1 MQLTPEKPIAG
12 ILAPL
17 FALRSEDDLG
27 IGDTQTLREFVD
39 WAAEYG
45 FGLVQLLPIN
55 ETGGD
60 NSPYMAVSSLA
71 LEPSTLRVSPEA
83 IPDLSKV
90 AFERITG
97 TVNLKKLRTG
107 AVKYSEVKPLKLALL
122 SNAFQSF
129 TRKHLSKNTGRARQF
144 RAFVKE
150 NADWIEGY
158 VLFRVLMDR
167 HGNELWDRWPAE
179 HSTAAAVKKW
189 LRKQKPAQR
198 SLFENRMHFYR
209 YVQWIAFTQW
219 AELKAY
225 CDQKQVALMGDVP
238 FGVSYYS
245 ADVFSNPELFDL
257 TWSGGAPPEEM
268 FKSDPFTMKWGQNW
282 GVPIY
287 RWDTMRGDDFAWW
300 RQRVQTVRSIFHL
313 FRIDHILG
321 FYRIYS
327 FPWRPEDNGV
337 YLPMSK
343 EEAAERTGGRL
354 PGFLGQDDDTAE
366 HREAN
371 RRQGAEVLKTL
382 SEVVGEHRLIGEDLG
397 MVPEYVRPNLTSL
410 GIAGFKIPM
419 WEKEPDS
426 RFIPGEKYPRLS
438 VTTYATHDHAPLKTI
453 WEELRETIETTNDGH
468 ARWEMQ
474 CFAEFAGLKIPI
486 PSPFTPEI
494 HEALIAALFRSNAWI
509 PICMITDLLGGTER
523 FNVPGAVSE
532 ANWSTRLGLTVK
544 QLQKQRKTCALMQR
558 MKQLLQETGRLSR

>member
-1 MQLTPEKPIAG
+1 MQLTPDKPIAG

-27 IGDTQTLREFVD
+27 IGDTQSLREFVD
-39 WAAEYG
+39 WAADYG

-60 NSPYMAVSSLA
+60 NSPYMAISSLA

-83 IPDLSKV
+83 IPDLSQE
-90 AFERITG
+90 AFEKITG
-97 TVNLKKLRTG
+97 AVNLKKLRTG
-107 AVKYSEVKPLKLALL
+107 AVKYREVKPLKRALL
-122 SNAFQSF
+122 ASAFEAFSEN
-129 TRKHLSKNTGRARQF
+129 HLAKNSARARKF
-144 RAFVKE
+144 RGFIKE
-150 NADWIEGY
+150 QSAWIQGY
-158 VLFRVLMDR
+158 ALFRVLMDV
-167 HGNELWDRWPAE
+167 HGNEQWDKWPTE
-179 HSTAAAVKKW
+179 QSTAAAAQDW
-189 LRKQKPAQR
+189 LKKQKPAQR
-198 SLFENRMHFYR
+198 NEFENRMQFYR

-219 AELKAY
+219 SELKEY
-225 CDQKQVALMGDVP
+225 CDSKNVALMGDVP

-245 ADVFSNPELFDL
+245 ADVFSNPERFDL

-287 RWDTMRGDDFAWW
+287 RWDVMRGDDFAWW
-300 RQRVQTVRSIFHL
+300 RQRVRTVRSVFHL

-327 FPWRPEDNGV
+327 FPWRPEKNDF
-337 YLPMSK
+337 YLPLS
-343 EEAAERTGGRL
+343 EDEAKAHTGGRL
-354 PGFLGQDDDTAE
+354 PGFLPRNDNSLE
-366 HREAN
+366 NREAN
-371 RRQGAEVLKTL
+371 CRQGSEVLKVL
-382 SEVVGEHRLIGEDLG
+382 SEEVGEHCLIGEDLG
-397 MVPEYVRPNLTSL
+397 VVPNYVRPNLTSL

-419 WEKEPDS
+419 WEKQSDT
-426 RFIPGEKYPRLS
+426 RFIKGTDYPRLS
-438 VTTYATHDHAPLKTI
+438 VTTYATHDHPPIKVL
-453 WEELRETIETTNDGH
+453 WENLAEAIATRNDGQ

-474 CFAEFAGLKIPI
+474 CFAEFAGLQIPI

-494 HEALIAALFRSNAWI
+494 HEGLIAALFRSNAWL

-532 ANWSTRLGLTVK
+532 TNWSTRLGRSVK
-544 QLQKQRKTCALMQR
+544 QWRKNKETGALMER
-558 MKQLLQETGRLSR
+558 MKRLLQEAGRLP